1 MQASIEVS
9 LVTAM
14 PDVVFEAVTYGDDT
28 EIVQNRL
35 LHANTVIFRGH
46 LRGILQKHNKVSFT
60 FNKHRTALD
69 FQVTNCGSRDVSK
82 RAVQ

>member
-14 PDVVFEAVTYGDDT
+14 PDVAFEAVTYGDDT
-28 EIVQNRL
+28 EMVQHRS
-35 LHANTVIFRGH
+35 LHNNTVLFRRH
-46 LRGILQKHNKVSFT
+46 LRGILRGHEVSFT
-60 FNKHRTALD
+60 FIKHRTALD
-69 FQVTNCGSRDVSK
+69 LQVTNCGSRDVSK